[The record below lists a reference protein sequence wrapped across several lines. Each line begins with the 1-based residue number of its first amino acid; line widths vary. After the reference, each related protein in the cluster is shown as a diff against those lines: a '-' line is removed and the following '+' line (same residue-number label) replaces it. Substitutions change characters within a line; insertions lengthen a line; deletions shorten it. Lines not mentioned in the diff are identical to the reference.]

1 MTKQMAKDIAHALVA
16 KSGEQFD
23 SFSFDEVELSEKDKN
38 KILDE
43 IHQLCEKMIDRVE
56 SKYGVTLGNTTKKV
70 TESIHSKTRKK

>member
-16 KSGEQFD
+16 KSGRQFD

-38 KILDE
+38 KILNE

-56 SKYGVTLGNTTKKV
+56 SKYGVTIGNTTKKI
-70 TESIHSKTRKK
+70 TESILKSERE